1 MEAGRPPDPLMCTPP
16 WLHPVKLPSPPCPRP
31 LPWPCVTHT
40 ELLELPFLRPCLPS
54 GIGPAGQASR
64 GGRREGGPHP
74 APPAPSPV
82 MLSPNG
88 DAATRRDTAGPQ
100 IHRETSVLPFPL
112 HMHQAGDSLPSQV
125 PVPSRI
131 NISIGTSSPARQR
144 GGCGGDSVCV
154 RRGEKTESASDRGRN
169 VKQNN

>member
-1 MEAGRPPDPLMCTPP
+1 MAVSHKAAVPPPVSLSPALALCHPHGAAGTSFPETVPPLGDRPHGSSLT
-16 WLHPVKLPSPPCPRP
+16 
-31 LPWPCVTHT
+31 
-40 ELLELPFLRPCLPS
+40 
-54 GIGPAGQASR
+54 
-64 GGRREGGPHP
+64 GGTQGGGPHP

-88 DAATRRDTAGPQ
+88 DAATRRGTAGPQ

-131 NISIGTSSPARQR
+131 NISVGTSSPARQR